1 MRSIRVV
8 TYEHEQLVVGCPVNL
23 QGGGQTEFTE
33 AHFEVLAR
41 YCGRQEAPPFRLG
54 HRTIIIGH
62 HVGYLR
68 VGPVTLQI
76 YPKLRRQQDAD
87 WRGLL
92 LEMLRVIKGVRL
104 RAQELAGLDARNGDL
119 YEVLVRRFV
128 DATQALLR
136 EGLARSYREIE
147 DNGNAFRG
155 RLLVTQHLRHNHVRQ
170 ERLYVAYEV
179 HDADNLHNRI
189 LRRALERVKRTTT
202 SATLRLDAEAT
213 ATAFP
218 DEVAETAILP
228 GEWSTALNL
237 DRRTERYREALEL
250 ARMILSD
257 ERPDLRWGERETVAL
272 LFDMNALFERYVE
285 EALRGLPGVRVA
297 SQVRRTFWTPSA
309 GQGHV
314 ARPDILLFANGETT
328 PVIIDAKWKSPE
340 GGRMSDAD
348 LRQLFAYLHAFGGT
362 RGALVFPRAHP
373 DQRDDRGLFLGG
385 PLEGRVLFVD
395 LFSQDKPD
403 LRALGDSLA
412 TALLT
417 EAEDKVGKNT
427 KSVSIQ

>member
-8 TYEHEQLVVGCPVNL
+8 TYEHERLVVGCPVNL
-23 QGGGQTEFTE
+23 QGGGQALFTE
-33 AHFEVLAR
+33 AHFEALAR
-41 YCGRQEAPPFRLG
+41 YCDRQKVPPFRLG

-68 VGPVTLQI
+68 VGPVTLEI
-76 YPKLRRQQDAD
+76 YPKLGALRPDAD
-87 WRGLL
+87 WRKLL
-92 LEMLRVIKGVRL
+92 LVMLRVVKGVRL
-104 RAQELAGLDARNGDL
+104 RAQELAGLETRSGDL

-128 DATQALLR
+128 DVTQDLLR

-189 LRRALERVKRTTT
+189 LRRALERVRRTTT

-218 DEVAETAILP
+218 DEVAETPIRQS
-228 GEWSTALNL
+228 EWATALRL

-257 ERPDLRWGERETVAL
+257 ERPDLRWGDRETVAL
-272 LFDMNALFERYVE
+272 LLDMNALFEGYLE
-285 EALRGLPGVRVA
+285 QALRRAPGVRVV
-297 SQVRRTFWTPSA
+297 SQDRRTFWAPSLGPA
-309 GQGHV
+309 HV
-314 ARPDILLFANGETT
+314 ARPDLLVSVQGA
-328 PVIIDAKWKSPE
+328 PAPCVIDAKWKVPE
-340 GGRMSDAD
+340 GGRPSYAD
-348 LRQLFAYLHAFGGT
+348 LRQLFAYLHAFGGA
-362 RGALVFPRAHP
+362 RGALVYPRADA
-373 DQRDDRGLFLGG
+373 DQKDDQGRFLDGA
-385 PLEGRVLFVD
+385 LEGRVIFVD
-395 LFSQDKPD
+395 LFARAEPALETLGVD
-403 LRALGDSLA
+403 LIARLSSA
-412 TALLT
+412 TA
-417 EAEDKVGKNT
+417 
-427 KSVSIQ
+427 